1 MYASAYIVYLWSKQ
15 HHDSEPANYFEKC
28 WQNGCPRTQTHLY
41 RLKKSINNMM
51 NTALDKWGLLQYYT
65 RVHYKLHSSE
75 GILDIVKRGGGGL
88 ADLRKFQE
96 GIKQG

>member
-1 MYASAYIVYLWSKQ
+1 MTQSQLIILKNVGKMGAR
-15 HHDSEPANYFEKC
+15 
-28 WQNGCPRTQTHLY
+28 GPRPICTGW
-41 RLKKSINNMM
+41 KKSINNMM